1 MFVPMASESSK
12 SDPAFPPRDRRDR
25 SVEACRAARLK
36 KADRESR
43 IVSLLNRG
51 VSVAEIAATEG
62 LSLSRMRR
70 LVQATLV
77 KRLPQPPAEFLA
89 LQLSRLNEAL
99 LVSYSAMYNSASGTN
114 FEAVDR
120 VVKIVRE
127 LDRYHGFSLPQP
139 PRPEAVPRRLP
150 PPAQSPIEF
159 AGSNAELCGNGAVSD

>member
-1 MFVPMASESSK
+1 MFVLMTNESSK
-12 SDPAFPPRDRRDR
+12 SDPAFPRRVRRDR
-25 SVEACRAARLK
+25 SVAARRAARLK

-51 VSVAEIAATEG
+51 VSVAEIAAQEG

-89 LQLSRLNEAL
+89 LQVGRLNEAL
-99 LVSYSAMYNSASGTN
+99 LLSYSTMYNSATGTN
-114 FEAVDR
+114 FDAVDR

-127 LDRYHGFSLPQP
+127 LDRYHGFSLPQT
-139 PRPEAVPRRLP
+139 PRPEAAPRRLP
-150 PPAQSPIEF
+150 PPAQNPIEF
-159 AGSNAELCGNGAVSD
+159 AASDAELCGNGAVSD